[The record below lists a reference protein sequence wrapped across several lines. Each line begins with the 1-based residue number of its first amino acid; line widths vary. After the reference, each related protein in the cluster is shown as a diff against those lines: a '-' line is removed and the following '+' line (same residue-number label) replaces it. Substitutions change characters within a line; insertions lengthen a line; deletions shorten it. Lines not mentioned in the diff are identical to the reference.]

1 MTSDDIGTI
10 TLLLEKHFS
19 DTKAEFAKMR
29 QDNAEFREQVRQ
41 DMRNF
46 EDRVN
51 ARIEALDEKLS
62 GKIEAVDQKLSGK
75 IEAVDQK
82 LSAKIEAVDQKLSGK
97 IEAVDQ
103 KLSGKIEVLQSQIAV
118 MQNDI
123 TGLKHDVGN
132 LFTWNYWTLSIIL
145 VLVAA
150 PQVAS
155 CVKSLFGVIADCVGL
170 IVSAFRKEDRQ

>member
-62 GKIEAVDQKLSGK
+62 G
-75 IEAVDQK
+75 
-82 LSAKIEAVDQKLSGK
+82 KIEAVDQKLSGK

>member
-62 GKIEAVDQKLSGK
+62 GKIEAVDQKLSG
-75 IEAVDQK
+75 
-82 LSAKIEAVDQKLSGK
+82 KIEAVDQKLSGK

>member
-1 MTSDDIGTI
+1 MTSDDVGTI
-10 TLLLEKHFS
+10 TLLLEKHFA

-41 DMRNF
+41 DNAEFRDQIRQDMRNF

-51 ARIEALDEKLS
+51 TKIEALDEKFS
-62 GKIEAVDQKLSGK
+62 GKID
-75 IEAVDQK
+75 
-82 LSAKIEAVDQKLSGK
+82 
-97 IEAVDQ
+97 
-103 KLSGKIEVLQSQIAV
+103 VLQSQIAV

-155 CVKSLFGVIADCVGL
+155 GIKSLFGAVAEGLGL
-170 IVSAFRKEDRQ
+170 IVSAFRKEGRQ